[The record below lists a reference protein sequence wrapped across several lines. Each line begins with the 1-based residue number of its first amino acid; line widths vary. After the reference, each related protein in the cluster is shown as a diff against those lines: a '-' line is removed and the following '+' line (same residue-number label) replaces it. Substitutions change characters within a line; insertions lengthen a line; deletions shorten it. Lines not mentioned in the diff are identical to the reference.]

1 MCCRVRSRPDLVQG
15 SDWSHGSH
23 ISASPVA
30 FSILIPSTYS
40 MSLPTGV
47 PMAVRVTFHSP
58 H

>member
-1 MCCRVRSRPDLVQG
+1 MCRRVRSDLVQG

-30 FSILIPSTYS
+30 FSMMIPSTYS

-58 H
+58 Y